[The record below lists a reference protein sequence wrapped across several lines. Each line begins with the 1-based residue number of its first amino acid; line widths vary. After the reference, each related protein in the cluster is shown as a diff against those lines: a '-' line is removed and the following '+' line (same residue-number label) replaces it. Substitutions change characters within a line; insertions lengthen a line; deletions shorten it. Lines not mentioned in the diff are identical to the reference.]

1 MPRNRAGRKLIAP
14 GLTLPLWRT
23 RLPAPAGPAIVANPS
38 NIALFFQLCFAHKDG
53 MENQTGLQAQPQK
66 PQPKSLLR
74 WATTRPQS
82 YVVYLV
88 CLILVWTLSFFA
100 GTLKPKKAE
109 GLGPPPVMSPPR

>member
-1 MPRNRAGRKLIAP
+1 MPRNRAGRKLNAP
-14 GLTLPLWRT
+14 SLALPQSRA
-23 RLPAPAGPAIVANPS
+23 RLPAPAGPPLSQTSA
-38 NIALFFQLCFAHKDG
+38 NIALFFPLCFAHKDG
-53 MENQTGLQAQPQK
+53 MENQTGPQAQPQK
-66 PQPKSLLR
+66 PQPKSFLR

-100 GTLKPKKAE
+100 GTLNPKKAE